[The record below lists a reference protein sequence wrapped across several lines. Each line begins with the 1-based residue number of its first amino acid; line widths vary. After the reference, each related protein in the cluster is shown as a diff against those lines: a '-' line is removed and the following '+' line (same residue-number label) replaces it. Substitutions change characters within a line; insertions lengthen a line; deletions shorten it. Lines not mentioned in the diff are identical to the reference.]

1 MPTLTH
7 KQVRRARRWMTLVLF
22 GLLIFLIGV
31 QPDLI
36 GMNRSQTVG
45 FVQIGVWLF
54 GLALILL
61 GAYAT
66 VRVVRNGKPTSL
78 LADIGLRLIATGYV
92 VTATAS
98 LADFIGVGA
107 QHMPNIFFGPVQMI
121 GLVTGVVLSL
131 LGVILY
137 WPRRDR
143 QEKKNTTST
152 ESAPPIANSDLP
164 ASP

>member
-1 MPTLTH
+1 MPPLTH

-22 GLLIFLIGV
+22 GLLFFLIGV

-92 VTATAS
+92 VAATAS

-137 WPRRDR
+137 WPRRTREHGKD
-143 QEKKNTTST
+143 TPAAA
-152 ESAPPIANSDLP
+152 SAPPAANSDAP
-164 ASP
+164 ASV

>member
-78 LADIGLRLIATGYV
+78 LADIGFSR
-92 VTATAS
+92 
-98 LADFIGVGA
+98 
-107 QHMPNIFFGPVQMI
+107 PVP
-121 GLVTGVVLSL
+121 SS
-131 LGVILY
+131 
-137 WPRRDR
+137 RR
-143 QEKKNTTST
+143 K
-152 ESAPPIANSDLP
+152 SACG
-164 ASP
+164 

>member
-1 MPTLTH
+1 M
-7 KQVRRARRWMTLVLF
+7 VLIS
-22 GLLIFLIGV
+22 LLIFLIGI

-45 FVQIGVWLF
+45 FVQIGVWLV
-54 GLALILL
+54 GLAFLLL

-78 LADIGLRLIATGYV
+78 LADIGIRLIATGYV
-92 VTATAS
+92 VAAVAS

-107 QHMPNIFFGPVQMI
+107 QRMPLVSFGPIQVI
-121 GLVTGVVLSL
+121 GLVTGAILSM

-137 WPRRDR
+137 WPRRTKPAR
-143 QEKKNTTST
+143 
-152 ESAPPIANSDLP
+152 ESSKAEEPPAKGVDTISIDN
-164 ASP
+164 